1 MTYWQRI
8 KQFPIELF
16 ISLDQL
22 ANVLLLG
29 SADET
34 LSARAYRADRE
45 GKVFGRIF
53 RKPIDLLF
61 FWQDTGGL
69 GHCRQAYER
78 EKARFYLPRAY
89 RE

>member
-16 ISLDQL
+16 LAIDQL
-22 ANVLLLG
+22 ANVILLG

-34 LSARAYRADRE
+34 LSARSWRADRD
-45 GKVFGRIF
+45 GLIFGRIF
-53 RKPIDLLF
+53 RPLIDAIF

-69 GHCRQAYER
+69 GHCQQAYER
-78 EKARFYLPRAY
+78 EKIKWYLPPEY